1 MPLPGKLCIGIL
13 EEDNPQKSYFR
24 FKPVLVEEGG
34 RYIPY
39 DEPDS
44 YPEDGCIRIVPDK
57 NESSYFK
64 ARMRRIGLFAVVD
77 LREHANENDKI
88 RVNKNYHGD
97 DGEHNAHI
105 IYSDVVRE
113 PAAGMIF
120 SLLRL
125 SPEEAA
131 NAALTEPAPT
141 AKVLLRPE
149 SDVLNAVW
157 VCEPD
162 AEQADCFHL
171 RSDDASVCI
180 DDLQIFDLP
189 GFQDSALS
197 FAILPPTKVE
207 RLTEPSSGKPS
218 KAQQQEARKE
228 AESSKAEEKPSEAAA
243 EKNAEPKHEVPAEP
257 KKEAPAEP
265 KKEAP
270 EEPENPPEKPW
281 ISRGSAPAERPAPRD
296 LSPHQRTL
304 AVQSGLNPRRGRSLQ
319 EIVDEKWRHSRIDQL
334 GHPVP
339 PLATASPVDSPVE
352 HAVAAVR
359 QVWDSPAQRSELV
372 SAFVQMEGLDSA
384 MDARR
389 AAVREH
395 AVNRQLTELEAQRL
409 EMLGDLE
416 RLKRNGAEVREALK
430 AEIRRDEADAFAA
443 AVRKTREAQDEC
455 ARHQDAAAQAKAAA
469 EAAQD
474 AMNALSDGRFEQR
487 LHEFAINSRAMA
499 LLKAMDDGAI
509 VAPELKGADADADE
523 LIRRV
528 LECFADAG
536 QPIDRAE
543 AINLLIC
550 AAQSPIVLFTG
561 APGSGKTST
570 ARLLARAL
578 GVENVRYAEYAPGAA
593 PVTDDFA
600 CGDVPAIALLD
611 DANLCTNADLT
622 RGLTPAAERGELTL
636 FVTLQD
642 DGVPVPAHLF
652 GRAFALRLDE
662 DCAEWPPKPV
672 AEAKTYAPVTADALK
687 RAFGPT
693 LTVLPDA
700 QAQRLEQLRADLAL
714 LDVRLSKKTLR
725 ALWNYCAAAI
735 PLMNIEPSAVL
746 DLAIAQRVIPAVLA
760 GAPLGALTALP
771 ALLEDLPRSKRLLSQ
786 PLPIAL

>member
-24 FKPVLVEEGG
+24 FKPVLVEEDG

-77 LREHANENDKI
+77 LREHASENDKI

-97 DGEHNAHI
+97 EVEHNAHI

-120 SLLRL
+120 SLLPL
-125 SPEEAA
+125 KPEEAA
-131 NAALTEPAPT
+131 DKALTGPLPT
-141 AKVLLRPE
+141 AKALLRPE
-149 SDVLNAVW
+149 SEVLDAVW
-157 VCEPD
+157 SCEPD
-162 AEQADCFHL
+162 ADHPDCHRL
-171 RSDDASVCI
+171 RSAGATVCV
-180 DDLQIFDLP
+180 DDLQIFDMT
-189 GFQDSALS
+189 GFHDSALS
-197 FAILPPTKVE
+197 FAILPPDKVE
-207 RLTEPSSGKPS
+207 RIIEPSAGKPS
-218 KAQQQEARKE
+218 KAQQQESRKE
-228 AESSKAEEKPSEAAA
+228 PEPAPVEEKPV
-243 EKNAEPKHEVPAEP
+243 EKAPEQPEKRKPEPPTEP
-257 KKEAPAEP
+257 EAP
-265 KKEAP
+265 KTEASAV
-270 EEPENPPEKPW
+270 PENSAEKPW
-281 ISRGSAPAERPAPRD
+281 INRDGALADRPAQRD
-296 LSPHQRTL
+296 LPPHQRTL

-339 PLATASPVDSPVE
+339 PLATGSPVE
-352 HAVAAVR
+352 SPVERAVAAVR
-359 QVWDSPAQRSELV
+359 QAWDNAAQRSELV

-389 AAVREH
+389 AAVHEA
-395 AVNRQLTELEAQRL
+395 AVSRQLTELEAQRL

-416 RLKRNGAEVREALK
+416 RLKRNSSDVREALK
-430 AEIRRDEADAFAA
+430 AEIRRDEADAFAD

-455 ARHQDAAAQAKAAA
+455 SRHQEAAAQAKVAADV
-469 EAAQD
+469 AQD
-474 AMNALSDGRFEQR
+474 ALNALVDGRFEQR
-487 LHEFAINSRAMA
+487 LHEFAVNSRAVA
-499 LLKAMDDGAI
+499 LLKAMDSGEI
-509 VAPELKGADADADE
+509 TKPEPKGVDADAE
-523 LIRRV
+523 ALIRRV
-528 LECFADAG
+528 TECFADAG
-536 QPIDRAE
+536 QPIGRNDA
-543 AINLLIC
+543 ANLLIC

-578 GVENVRYAEYAPGAA
+578 GIEDVCYAEYAPGTA
-593 PVTDDFA
+593 PLPEELPR
-600 CGDVPAIALLD
+600 GDVPAVVLLD
-611 DANLCTNADLT
+611 DANLCASADLT
-622 RGLTPAAERGELTL
+622 RGLMPAAERGALTL
-636 FVTLQD
+636 FLTLQD
-642 DGVPVPAHLF
+642 DGAPAPAHLF

-662 DCAEWPPKPV
+662 EAGEWPPKAV
-672 AEAKTYAPVTADALK
+672 AAPKNYSPVTADALK
-687 RAFGPT
+687 RAFEPK
-693 LTVLPDA
+693 LTALPEA
-700 QAQRLEQLRADLAL
+700 QARRLEKLRSDLAL

-735 PLMNIEPSAVL
+735 PLLKLEPSAVL
-746 DLAIAQRVIPAVLA
+746 DLAIAQRVIPAILA
-760 GAPLGALTALP
+760 GAPLSALTALP
-771 ALLEDLPRSKRLLSQ
+771 SILEDLPRSKRLLSQ

>member
-24 FKPVLVEEGG
+24 FKPVLIEEGG

-77 LREHANENDKI
+77 LREHAHENDKI

-97 DGEHNAHI
+97 DAEHNAHI

-113 PAAGMIF
+113 PAVGMIF
-120 SLLRL
+120 SLLKL
-125 SPEEAA
+125 SPEEASG
-131 NAALTEPAPT
+131 AALTGPAPT
-141 AKVLLRPE
+141 TKVLLRPE
-149 SDVLNAVW
+149 SGLLSAVW
-157 VCEPD
+157 TCEPA
-162 AEQADCFHL
+162 AEQPDCGRL
-171 RSDDASVCI
+171 RSEDASVCP

-189 GFQDSALS
+189 GFRDAQLS
-197 FAILPPTKVE
+197 FAILPPTKVD
-207 RLTEPSSGKPS
+207 RVTEPSTGKPS

-228 AESSKAEEKPSEAAA
+228 PEPPKPEEKSA
-243 EKNAEPKHEVPAEP
+243 EKSSEKSSEKPAEKPAEP
-257 KKEAPAEP
+257 KPETPAEP
-265 KKEAP
+265 EGAV
-270 EEPENPPEKPW
+270 EKPW
-281 ISRGSAPAERPAPRD
+281 ISRDSVLADRPVQRD
-296 LSPHQRTL
+296 LPPHQRTL

-339 PLATASPVDSPVE
+339 PLATASPVESPVE
-352 HAVAAVR
+352 QAVAAVR
-359 QVWDSPAQRSELV
+359 QVWDNPAQRSELV
-372 SAFVQMEGLDSA
+372 SAFVQMEGLDNA

-389 AAVREH
+389 AAVHEN

-416 RLKRNGAEVREALK
+416 RLKRNSAEVREALK
-430 AEIRRDEADAFAA
+430 AEIRQDEAKAFAD

-455 ARHQDAAAQAKAAA
+455 ARHQDAAAQAKVAA

-474 AMNALSDGRFEQR
+474 ALNALVDGRFEQR

-499 LLKAMDDGAI
+499 LLKSMDNGA
-509 VAPELKGADADADE
+509 VTSPEIKGIDADADE

-528 LECFADAG
+528 TECFADAG
-536 QPIDRAE
+536 QPIDRAG
-543 AINLLIC
+543 AVNLLIC
-550 AAQSPIVLFTG
+550 AAQSPVVLFTG

-578 GVENVRYAEYAPGAA
+578 GVENARYAEHAPGTA
-593 PVTDDFA
+593 PLTDELPR
-600 CGDVPAIALLD
+600 GDVPAIVLLD
-611 DANLCTNADLT
+611 DANLCACADLT

-636 FVTLQD
+636 FATLQD
-642 DGVPVPAHLF
+642 DGAPVPAHLF

-662 DCAEWPPKPV
+662 DCAEWSPKSA
-672 AEAKTYAPVTADALK
+672 AEARTYAPVTADALK
-687 RAFGPT
+687 RAFEPR
-693 LTVLPDA
+693 LTALPEA
-700 QAQRLEQLRADLAL
+700 QMQRLEKLRADLAL

-725 ALWNYCAAAI
+725 AVWDYCAAAI
-735 PLMNIEPSAVL
+735 PMMNLEPSAVV
-746 DLAIAQRVIPAVLA
+746 DLAVAQRVVPAILA
-760 GAPLGALTALP
+760 GAPLKALSALP
-771 ALLEDLPRSKRLLSQ
+771 ALLEDLPRSKRLLGQ

>member
-24 FKPVLVEEGG
+24 FKPVLIEEGG
-34 RYIPY
+34 RYIPF
-39 DEPDS
+39 DDPDS

-77 LREHANENDKI
+77 LREHAHENDKI

-97 DGEHNAHI
+97 DVEHNAHI

-120 SLLRL
+120 SLLGL
-125 SPEEAA
+125 SPEAA
-131 NAALTEPAPT
+131 AKAALTEPAPT

-149 SDVLNAVW
+149 SDVLPAVW
-157 VCEPD
+157 ICEPD
-162 AEQADCFHL
+162 AEQPDCHHL
-171 RSDDASVCI
+171 HSDGGTVCV

-189 GFQDSALS
+189 GFQDSTLS
-197 FAILPPTKVE
+197 FAILLPTKVE
-207 RLTEPSSGKPS
+207 RVTEPTTGKPS

-228 AESSKAEEKPSEAAA
+228 SEPPKAEEKPVQ
-243 EKNAEPKHEVPAEP
+243 KNAEKAPEKPAEP
-257 KKEAPAEP
+257 ELEAPAV
-265 KKEAP
+265 
-270 EEPENPPEKPW
+270 PENSDEKPW
-281 ISRGSAPAERPAPRD
+281 ISHDSAFADHPAQRELP
-296 LSPHQRTL
+296 PHQRTL

-339 PLATASPVDSPVE
+339 PLATASPVNSPVE
-352 HAVAAVR
+352 QAVAAVR
-359 QVWDSPAQRSELV
+359 QVWNNPAQRSELV
-372 SAFVQMEGLDSA
+372 SVFVQMEGLDSA

-389 AAVREH
+389 AAVREN

-430 AEIRRDEADAFAA
+430 AEIRQDEAEAFAE

-455 ARHQDAAAQAKAAA
+455 ARHQDAAAQAKVAA

-474 AMNALSDGRFEQR
+474 ALNALSDGRFEQR

-499 LLKAMDDGAI
+499 LLKAMDDGA
-509 VAPELKGADADADE
+509 VAVPEIKGIDADADE
-523 LIRRV
+523 LIRR
-528 LECFADAG
+528 LTECFADAG
-536 QPIDRAE
+536 QPIDRTDAV
-543 AINLLIC
+543 NLLIC
-550 AAQSPIVLFTG
+550 AAQSPVVLFTG

-578 GVENVRYAEYAPGAA
+578 GVENARYVEHAPGAA
-593 PVTDDFA
+593 PLTDELPR
-600 CGDVPAIALLD
+600 GDVPAIVLLD
-611 DANLCTNADLT
+611 DANLSASADLT

-642 DGVPVPAHLF
+642 DGAPVPAHLF

-662 DCAEWPPKPV
+662 DCTAWPLKP
-672 AEAKTYAPVTADALK
+672 ATEFKTYAPVTTDALK
-687 RAFGPT
+687 RAFEPK
-693 LTVLPDA
+693 LAALPET
-700 QAQRLEQLRADLAL
+700 QMQRLEKLRADLAL

-725 ALWNYCAAAI
+725 TVWDYCAAAI
-735 PLMNIEPSAVL
+735 PLMNLEPSAVV
-746 DLAIAQRVIPAVLA
+746 DLAVAQRVVPAILA
-760 GAPLGALTALP
+760 GAPLSALSVLP
-771 ALLEDLPRSKRLLSQ
+771 SLLEDLPRSKRLLSQ

>member
-24 FKPVLVEEGG
+24 FKPVLIEEGG
-34 RYIPY
+34 RYIPF

-77 LREHANENDKI
+77 LREHAHENDKI

-97 DGEHNAHI
+97 DVEHNAHI

-120 SLLRL
+120 SLVRL

-131 NAALTEPAPT
+131 DAALNEPAPT

-149 SDVLNAVW
+149 SDVLPAVW
-157 VCEPD
+157 TCEPD
-162 AEQADCFHL
+162 AEQPDCHHL
-171 RSDDASVCI
+171 HSDGGAVCM
-180 DDLQIFDLP
+180 DDLQVFDLP
-189 GFQDSALS
+189 GFRDSTLS
-197 FAILPPTKVE
+197 FAILLPTRVE
-207 RLTEPSSGKPS
+207 RLTEPTTGKPS
-218 KAQQQEARKE
+218 KVQQQEARKE
-228 AESSKAEEKPSEAAA
+228 SEAPKAEEKPAQKCT
-243 EKNAEPKHEVPAEP
+243 EKAPEKPAESMQ
-257 KKEAPAEP
+257 EAPAEP
-265 KKEAP
+265 GYSD
-270 EEPENPPEKPW
+270 EKPW
-281 ISRGSAPAERPAPRD
+281 ISHDSALADRPEQCD
-296 LSPHQRTL
+296 LPPHQRSL

-339 PLATASPVDSPVE
+339 PLATASPVNSPVE
-352 HAVAAVR
+352 QAVAAVR
-359 QVWDSPAQRSELV
+359 QVWDNPAQRSELV
-372 SAFVQMEGLDSA
+372 SAFVQMEGLDNA

-389 AAVREH
+389 AAVRENT
-395 AVNRQLTELEAQRL
+395 VNRQLTELEAQRL

-430 AEIRRDEADAFAA
+430 AEIRQDEAKAFAD

-455 ARHQDAAAQAKAAA
+455 ARHQDAAAQAKVAA

-474 AMNALSDGRFEQR
+474 ALNALTDGRFEQR

-499 LLKAMDDGAI
+499 LLKAMDGGA
-509 VAPELKGADADADE
+509 VAAPEIKGIDADADE
-523 LIRRV
+523 LVRRV
-528 LECFADAG
+528 TECFADAG
-536 QPIDRAE
+536 QPIDRAN
-543 AINLLIC
+543 AVNLLIC
-550 AAQSPIVLFTG
+550 AAQSPVVLFTG
-561 APGSGKTST
+561 VPGSGKTST

-578 GVENVRYAEYAPGAA
+578 GVENARYAEHAPGTA
-593 PVTDDFA
+593 PLTDELPR
-600 CGDVPAIALLD
+600 GDVPAIVLLD
-611 DANLCTNADLT
+611 DANLCACADLT
-622 RGLTPAAERGELTL
+622 HGLTPAAERGELTL

-642 DGVPVPAHLF
+642 DGAPVPAHLF

-662 DCAEWPPKPV
+662 DCAVWPPKPV
-672 AEAKTYAPVTADALK
+672 AEARTYAPVTTDALK
-687 RAFGPT
+687 HAFEPK
-693 LTVLPDA
+693 LTALPET
-700 QAQRLEQLRADLAL
+700 QMQRLEKLRADLAL
-714 LDVRLSKKTLR
+714 LDVRLSQKTLC
-725 ALWNYCAAAI
+725 AVWNYCAAAI
-735 PLMNIEPSAVL
+735 PLMSTEPSAVV
-746 DLAIAQRVIPAVLA
+746 DLAVAQRVVPAILA
-760 GAPLGALTALP
+760 GAPLRALSAMP